1 MNKPMVFLSH
11 SKKDISFVHRLEN
24 DLRRSGIDTWL
35 DEIDIR
41 HGESWL
47 NEIFEHGI
55 AKCDFVIVYVTE
67 HSLTSAMVAKE
78 IDSTLVNQLRE
89 GRVKLLIYV
98 DSDITRGKLRYDLQS
113 LHCPT
118 LDDASYA
125 QVFPVV
131 VSTIWSNYSTLV
143 VSKVIAE
150 KDLEIENLKLREELS
165 LQKKSIM
172 AEVDEE
178 FEFIFQELNIKV
190 KVSCKFKLRN
200 VGDEASAE
208 YKMNRM
214 DLLQGVYNNLNGAI
228 NTHSINGGISRYLRQ
243 RAPSEFFTEKYNVD
257 TVADVNFMESI
268 VTYGFV
274 VRNFNP
280 KPQNGDSRTNIASM
294 FHNYEIFLKSEKFD
308 RFMLW
313 IKLKRKEIDR
323 SVEEISNA

>member
-11 SKKDISFVHRLEN
+11 SKKDISFIHRLET

-55 AKCDFVIVYVTE
+55 AKCDFVLVYITE
-67 HSLTSAMVAKE
+67 NSLASAMVAKE

-98 DSDITRGKLRYDLQS
+98 DSDSTREKLRYDLQS

-118 LDDASYA
+118 LDDNSYA

-131 VSTIWSNYSTLV
+131 ISTIWSNYTNLV

-150 KDLEIENLKLREELS
+150 KDLEIENLKLREELH

-178 FEFIFQELNIKV
+178 FEFIFKELSAKV
-190 KVSCKFKLRN
+190 KVNCKFKLRN
-200 VGDEASAE
+200 VGDEASAA
-208 YKMNRM
+208 YTMNRM

-228 NTHSINGGISRYLRQ
+228 NAQSINSGISRYLRQ
-243 RAPSEFFTEKYNVD
+243 RGPSEFFTDKYDVD
-257 TVADVNFMESI
+257 ILADVNFMESLI
-268 VTYGFV
+268 TFGFV

-280 KPQNGDSRTNIASM
+280 KPQSGDSRIHLASM
-294 FHNYEIFLKSEKFD
+294 FHSYEIFLKSEKFD

-313 IKLKRKEIDR
+313 TKLKKKEIDR
-323 SVEEISNA
+323 SIEEIANA